1 MKKVF
6 LYLYPIEE
14 FTKMFLFHDDSLY
27 DEWNIERPLPI
38 LNDTINKRYREKGYQ
53 VVYALYPDKELYGIQ
68 KKIED
73 LIIYTDILF
82 SEASAYDENG
92 NEKNN
97 FVPKYPNE
105 RLLLEQLGTVD
116 KLVVGGYHAMDC
128 VKRVAEEALELGIDT
143 LVDLDLTD
151 LFFNIYK
158 QKDYFSIENYS
169 PENFKINMINR
180 FGDKRTE
187 FEERLFNKNYS
198 SPVYGFVNESSKRR
212 L

>member
-1 MKKVF
+1 MRKVF

-27 DEWNIERPLPI
+27 DEWSVERPLPI

-53 VVYALYPDKELYGIQ
+53 VVFALYPDKELYGVQ
-68 KKIED
+68 KKNED
-73 LIIYTDILF
+73 MIIYTDILF

-92 NEKNN
+92 NKKNN

-105 RLLLEQLGTVD
+105 RLLLEQIGIID
-116 KLVVGGYHAMDC
+116 ELVVGGYHCMDC
-128 VKRVAEEALELGIDT
+128 VKRVAEVALEHGIDT

-158 QKDYFSIENYS
+158 QKDYFDLENYS
-169 PENFKINMINR
+169 PERFKLNMINR
-180 FGDKRTE
+180 FEDGRMDL
-187 FEERLFNKNYS
+187 EERLFNNNYS
-198 SPVYGFVNESSKRR
+198 SPVYGFTKECIKRR
-212 L
+212 